1 MDPEVE
7 DRERPASVFHAER
20 LQAALSGL
28 VAARGES
35 RESEFENSLR
45 PRSFEEFIGQRQP
58 VENLR
63 VAIRAARA
71 RDECPDHVLLSG
83 PPGLGKTSLARLIAQ
98 ECGTALHSTT
108 GPALERARDLV
119 GILTKLKR
127 GDVLFIDEIHRTPV
141 TVEEYLYSAMED
153 FSVELT
159 LDQGPDARVLPLKL
173 ERFVL
178 VGATTREGLLSAPF
192 RGRFGLLERL
202 TPYPDEDLVSISLR
216 SARLLG
222 VGLDEGA
229 ARALAARSR
238 GTPRVVNRFV
248 RRARD
253 LAQIGGAQHIA
264 LDVALEALRRIGV
277 DEFGLEELDRRILAC
292 LARSGSR
299 PIGLKTVAAAVG
311 EAEDTIEDVFEPHL
325 LRCGFIERTSRG
337 RVITRAGCAAIGV
350 EPRDGDGEASG
361 LFG

>member
-28 VAARGES
+28 AAARSES
-35 RESEFENSLR
+35 REAEFENSLR
-45 PRSFEEFIGQRQP
+45 PRSFDEFIGQRQQ

-63 VAIRAARA
+63 LAIRAARA

-98 ECGTALHSTT
+98 ECGAALHSTT

-202 TPYPDEDLVSISLR
+202 SPYPDSDLVQIGMR
-216 SARLLG
+216 SARVLG
-222 VGLDEGA
+222 VGLDESA
-229 ARALAARSR
+229 AQALAARSR

-253 LAQIGGAQHIA
+253 LAQIGGAKHIA

-277 DEFGLEELDRRILAC
+277 DEFGLEELDRRILGC
-292 LARSGSR
+292 LARTGSR
-299 PIGLKTVAAAVG
+299 PLGLKTIAAAVG

-325 LRCGFIERTSRG
+325 LRCGFIERTNRG
-337 RVITRAGCAAIGV
+337 RVITRSGCAAIGV
-350 EPRDGDGEASG
+350 ELREGEGEAPG

>member
-1 MDPEVE
+1 METDPPY
-7 DRERPASVFHAER
+7 DDAPASVFHADR
-20 LQAALSGL
+20 IRAALAGL
-28 VAARGES
+28 GSAPTPAREA
-35 RESEFENSLR
+35 EFENSLR
-45 PRSFEEFIGQRQP
+45 PRSFDEFVGQRQA

-71 RDECPDHVLLSG
+71 RDESPDHMLLSG
-83 PPGLGKTSLARLIAQ
+83 PPGLGKTSLARLVAQ
-98 ECGTALHSTT
+98 ECGTVLHSTT

-153 FSVELT
+153 FAVELT

-202 TPYPDEDLVSISLR
+202 TPYPDEDLIAIAQR

-222 VGLDEGA
+222 VELETSA
-229 ARALAARSR
+229 AQVLAARSR

-253 LAQIGGAQHIA
+253 LAQLAGNTRIEAPTA
-264 LDVALEALRRIGV
+264 LDALQRMGV
-277 DEFGLEELDRRILAC
+277 DQNGLEELDRRILAC
-292 LARSGSR
+292 LARAGTR
-299 PIGLKTVAAAVG
+299 AVGLKTIAAAVG

-325 LRCGFIERTSRG
+325 LRCGFLERTSRG
-337 RVITRAGCAAIGV
+337 RMITASGCAAIGL
-350 EPRDGDGEASG
+350 PAPTNSSG
-361 LFG
+361 PTLSP

>member
-1 MDPEVE
+1 MEPQADDEQ
-7 DRERPASVFHAER
+7 RATASVFHSER
-20 LQAALSGL
+20 LKEALAGLAA
-28 VAARGES
+28 AAPEP
-35 RESEFENSLR
+35 RELEFENSLR
-45 PRSFEEFIGQRQP
+45 PRSFDEFVGQRQA
-58 VENLR
+58 VDNLR

-71 RDECPDHVLLSG
+71 RGESPDHVLLSG
-83 PPGLGKTSLARLIAQ
+83 PPGLGKTSLARLISL
-98 ECGTALHSTT
+98 ECGSALHSTT

-192 RGRFGLLERL
+192 RGRFGVLERL
-202 TPYPDEDLVSISLR
+202 TPYPDSDLVAIVQR

-222 VGLDEGA
+222 IPIAEDA
-229 ARALAARSR
+229 ALALGERSR
-238 GTPRVVNRFV
+238 GTPRVVNRFL
-248 RRARD
+248 RRSRD
-253 LAQIGGAQHIA
+253 LAQVSGTPQITLAI
-264 LDVALEALRRIGV
+264 ALEALQRMGV
-277 DEFGLEELDRRILAC
+277 DRHGLEELDRRILHC
-292 LARSGSR
+292 LARSAAR
-299 PIGLKTVAAAVG
+299 PIGLKTIAAAVG

-337 RVITRAGCAAIGV
+337 RLITRAGCVAIGIA
-350 EPRDGDGEASG
+350 PSSPSADPG
-361 LFG
+361 LFS